1 MAGQVVEHVLSL
13 SPLQRR
19 MQANEVVPIDK
30 LTAFPTIQE
39 RLLRHEPLQYVLG
52 VAHFAGLELEV
63 TRATLIPRPETEE
76 LVALI
81 LQEQRGKAGIQVLDI
96 GTGSGCIPLALAQGL
111 PGSCLT
117 AVDISAEALIVAR
130 RNAARYSVSIEF
142 QQLDIL
148 HAAPRI
154 PAPLDVL
161 VSNPPYVL
169 EQERPLM
176 RANVLDYEPA
186 AALFVP
192 DNDPLLFYR
201 RIAELGTTLIRPG
214 GSIYFEIN
222 EQYAAETV
230 RLLTAMG
237 YQQATAHADLFGKM
251 RIARATWPV

>member
-30 LTAFPTIQE
+30 LTAFPAIQE

-130 RNAARYSVSIEF
+130 RNAARCSVSIEF

-161 VSNPPYVL
+161 VSNPPTCWS
-169 EQERPLM
+169 RSAP
-176 RANVLDYEPA
+176 
-186 AALFVP
+186 
-192 DNDPLLFYR
+192 
-201 RIAELGTTLIRPG
+201 
-214 GSIYFEIN
+214 
-222 EQYAAETV
+222 
-230 RLLTAMG
+230 
-237 YQQATAHADLFGKM
+237 
-251 RIARATWPV
+251 